1 MAEIL
6 AFPDRRPA
14 AQPQLRAVPQST
26 AAYNRNQLIY
36 ASEAFAAALAETCGS
51 LQFTNDG
58 HALDETCA
66 VYSGETLQSALTGI
80 MHLLNL
86 RGMAED
92 AALRRA
98 IRHWQERNGGNRG

>member
-1 MAEIL
+1 MADIL
-6 AFPDRRPA
+6 AFPDRQPAPA
-14 AQPQLRAVPQST
+14 AKPLRAVPQST
-26 AAYNRNQLIY
+26 AAYNRNQLIF

-58 HALDETCA
+58 HALDESSA
-66 VYSGETLQSALTGI
+66 VLSGETLQSALTGI

-98 IRHWQERNGGNRG
+98 IRHWQDRNGGN